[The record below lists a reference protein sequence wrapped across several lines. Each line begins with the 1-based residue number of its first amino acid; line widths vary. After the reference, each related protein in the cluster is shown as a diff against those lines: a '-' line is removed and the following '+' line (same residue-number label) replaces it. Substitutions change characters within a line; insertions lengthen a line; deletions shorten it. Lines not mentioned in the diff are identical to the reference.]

1 MEKKIMLLSSTVV
14 CLLLPPIVCAGC
26 VDLGDFTSLVVTS
39 PHTVLFSRGTSPLAL
54 IDVSDCI
61 IHPLSTIV
69 LPKSSVCDSDSLKVD
84 GKECH
89 ILNVKAL
96 D

>member
-1 MEKKIMLLSSTVV
+1 MTTKMLLVSGTVV
-14 CLLLPPIVCAGC
+14 CLFLPAIAGAGC
-26 VDLGDFTSLVVTS
+26 VDLGNFSSWVATS
-39 PHTVLFSRGTSPLAL
+39 PHTVLYSRGDRPLAL

-69 LPKSSVCDSDSLKVD
+69 LPKSSVCDSDTLKVD